1 MLCWHKNRGKSGE
14 AGNIFIDVVSTVEA
28 AAKLL
33 DVSTGVGFNLF
44 ILASELL
51 ISAV

>member
-28 AAKLL
+28 AAELL
-33 DVSTGVGFNLF
+33 DVSTGVGLTCLYLHLNY
-44 ILASELL
+44 
-51 ISAV
+51 